1 MGFLNSLFSR
11 PSSKDCSDLVH
22 ALLNHAEALGLGP
35 VDVENAREMLRYDE
49 SVLCFDII
57 ANQFHSYDLEITPA
71 FYDLLAHTGR
81 CLKVAP
87 ESYSFNQE
95 LIRSDTHIPKPV
107 REGLASIIGT
117 LLRPSFTSRPLR

>member
-1 MGFLNSLFSR
+1 
-11 PSSKDCSDLVH
+11 VH
-22 ALLNHAEALGLGP
+22 
-35 VDVENAREMLRYDE
+35 
-49 SVLCFDII
+49 CFDII
-57 ANQFHSYDLEITPA
+57 ANQFHSYDLEITPV

-107 REGLASIIGT
+107 REGLASIIGA
-117 LLRPSFTSRPLR
+117 LLRPS